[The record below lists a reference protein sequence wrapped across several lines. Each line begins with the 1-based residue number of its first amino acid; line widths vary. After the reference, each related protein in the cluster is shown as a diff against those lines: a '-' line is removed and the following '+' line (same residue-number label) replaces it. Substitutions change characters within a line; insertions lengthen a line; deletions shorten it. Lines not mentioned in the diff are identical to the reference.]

1 MSRVPTFAST
11 LKKHVLEVART
22 EIEILQVNIGRRCN
36 QACHHCHVE
45 SGPLRTENMEAEIV
59 ERIIELLKSS
69 RSIHTVDVTGGAPE
83 LNPNFRTL
91 VKAARE
97 LNIKVMDRCNLT
109 VFFEEDQGDTPQF
122 LKDNRVHV
130 IASLPCYSREN
141 VERQRGRGV
150 FGKSIEALKMLN
162 ALGYGFEGS
171 GLTLDLVYNPT
182 GPFLP
187 PAQEKLESDYKR
199 ELKELFGI
207 EFNRLYTITNMP
219 IKRFLIDLEKS
230 GQLDAYM
237 DLLVNSFN
245 AKAASSVMCRNL
257 VSVSWNGEIF
267 DCDFNQMLE
276 LPAGAGKLDVWDIGS
291 FDELNGASIR
301 FGTHCYGCT
310 AGSGSSC
317 GGALT

>member
-1 MSRVPTFAST
+1 MSRVPTFSST
-11 LKKHVLEVART
+11 LKKHGLEVART

-45 SGPLRTENMEAEIV
+45 AGPLRTENMEAEIV
-59 ERIIELLKSS
+59 ERIIELLKAS
-69 RSIHTVDVTGGAPE
+69 RSIHTVDITGGAPE
-83 LNPNFRTL
+83 LNPNFRSL

-109 VFFEEDQGDTPQF
+109 VFFEEGQGDTPQF

-130 IASLPCYSREN
+130 VASLPCYSKEN

-150 FGKSIEALKMLN
+150 FGMSIEALKMLN

-171 GLTLDLVYNPT
+171 GLALDLVYNPT

-187 PAQEKLESDYKR
+187 PAEAKLESDYKR

-219 IKRFLIDLEKS
+219 IKRFLADLEKS
-230 GQLDAYM
+230 GKLDAYM

-245 AKAASSVMCRNL
+245 AKAANSVMCRNL
-257 VSVSWNGEIF
+257 VSVSWNGELF

-301 FGTHCYGCT
+301 FGDHCYGCT